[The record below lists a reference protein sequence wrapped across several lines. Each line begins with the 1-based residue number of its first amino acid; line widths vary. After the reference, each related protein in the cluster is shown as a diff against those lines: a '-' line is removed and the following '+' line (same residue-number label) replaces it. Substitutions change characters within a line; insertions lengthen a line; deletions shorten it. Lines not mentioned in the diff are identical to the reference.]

1 MPKIKEDK
9 TSEKEL
15 NETHLSD
22 LLDNK
27 FKGIVL
33 KMVTRFQRMDELR
46 EDFIDVEYIKN
57 EPIKDEYNK

>member
-15 NETHLSD
+15 NETHLSN

-33 KMVTRFQRMDELR
+33 KMVTRFQRMDELW

>member
-15 NETHLSD
+15 NETHLSN